1 MNKFVLAHLL
11 KTLGCCVNKNRIK
24 WFTSLIKPYLI
35 HNIENI
41 SIAWTEEK
49 IQAVATTQPSSR
61 YSCAINLKIL
71 GDFLIK
77 LLHSKV
83 FQKTWL
89 RFCLFWNAKSVF
101 GLHQSLKLSQTS
113 AYVLTSKWPRINEME
128 ISLWFVEENLV
139 AEKEKA
145 GDFLLGSLLH
155 VKHILFDAYQIT
167 QSPWGSHTLPR
178 PVCVCVYATVCWCR
192 EGRGSVTGT
201 LTNRQTGVPAGRV
214 VSRLWNLIF
223 AHFPG
228 IAQPVKHRRVPPI
241 SQSTKKEDGTLNWS
255 KQQKHICC
263 LKLSVSH

>member
-89 RFCLFWNAKSVF
+89 RFCLFWKAKSVF

-178 PVCVCVYATVCWCR
+178 PVCVCTRLCVDAGKVG
-192 EGRGSVTGT
+192 GRLLG
-201 LTNRQTGVPAGRV
+201 
-214 VSRLWNLIF
+214 
-223 AHFPG
+223 H
-228 IAQPVKHRRVPPI
+228 
-241 SQSTKKEDGTLNWS
+241 
-255 KQQKHICC
+255 
-263 LKLSVSH
+263 